1 MAIYRSGSNIDLIRW
16 RVRYW
21 GLLGSTGIT
30 ASMRRRLLWRRFC
43 FRRSRGRANL
53 VDERQRARERRDRK
67 GGDGRRWV
75 GVVGA
80 QYLEGRDG
88 KSVLVVLGLL
98 VKMFVYLTYYVAI
111 MCSHY
116 LRRA

>member
-1 MAIYRSGSNIDLIRW
+1 
-16 RVRYW
+16 
-21 GLLGSTGIT
+21 
-30 ASMRRRLLWRRFC
+30 MRRRLLWRRFC

-53 VDERQRARERRDRK
+53 VYERQRARERRDRK

-88 KSVLVVLGLL
+88 KSVLLVLGLL
-98 VKMFVYLTYYVAI
+98 TKLFVYITYYITI
-111 MCSHY
+111 MCTHD